1 LSLLIKKSG
10 GPSRPY
16 PQLFRSS
23 RQVTDL
29 IPFSKN
35 RPWENAS
42 LLHEKYVV
50 LGLSLKQIAREFFC
64 SKNTVRSALVRAG
77 VPLRGRQ
84 MKGRSSNPRYGTKS
98 TKGHRVE
105 DIVEK
110 RVIVTVLDM
119 HNNGISFSR
128 IARFLTGAGVRT
140 KTRRKKW
147 HPEVVRQLYIS
158 NKQDPE
164 NIARII

>member
-1 LSLLIKKSG
+1 MLDN

-16 PQLFRSS
+16 PQLFRSIA
-23 RQVTDL
+23 QVPDL

-64 SKNTVRSALVRAG
+64 SKNTIRSALIRTGIPVRE
-77 VPLRGRQ
+77 RQ
-84 MKGRSSNPRYGTKS
+84 EKGRSSNPRYGTKP
-98 TKGHRVE
+98 TKGHPVDHLGE
-105 DIVEK
+105 Q
-110 RVIVTVLDM
+110 RVIKTVIDM
-119 HNNGISFSR
+119 RNDGISFPK
-128 IARFLTGAGVRT
+128 IAKFLTGAGVPT

-147 HPEVVRQLYIS
+147 HPEVVRQTYLSGQLAYL
-158 NKQDPE
+158 D
-164 NIARII
+164 